1 MNLSKALITI
11 LRITFATLLF
21 ILIVCGFYFG
31 LKSSY
36 FRSKMNSLNLDYKNI
51 SSTSE
56 KLSKENLELKN
67 KYATLQKDYE
77 AISLDRNNLILQA
90 KNLLAG
96 KTRANELENSME
108 KIKQE
113 YASLEKDNAELRTQN
128 LGVKAQLK
136 KLTLAYEAAVKD
148 KKNLEKLLA
157 KERDISPINKLEED
171 MTKLQKAYDNLSGA
185 VQEKEKEIDK
195 IIAKNSKI
203 QEALDKTKDEL
214 NFTREKLDKLT
225 KNYADAVKK
234 NRLLEQK
241 NIEMPGKF
249 TEIARQN
256 KALIKET
263 ANMHYNLGVFYTKNK
278 EYTRAIAEFEKAIEL
293 TPDDA
298 YAHFNLGYIYAEY
311 ISNRNKAIEQFRKF
325 LRLAKN
331 DDKDVDW
338 VKKYIITW
346 EAYDGKKP
354 ME

>member
-1 MNLSKALITI
+1 
-11 LRITFATLLF
+11 
-21 ILIVCGFYFG
+21 
-31 LKSSY
+31 
-36 FRSKMNSLNLDYKNI
+36 MNSLNLDYKNI

-67 KYATLQKDYE
+67 KYVTLQKDYE

-96 KTRANELENSME
+96 KTRANELENSIE

-113 YASLEKDNAELRTQN
+113 YASLEKENAELRKQN
-128 LGVKAQLK
+128 LGVKAQFK
-136 KLTLAYEAAVKD
+136 KLTLSYETAVKD
-148 KKNLEKLLA
+148 KKSLEEQLA
-157 KERDISPINKLEED
+157 KERDISPINKLEEG
-171 MTKLQKAYDNLSGA
+171 MTNLQKAYDNLSGA

-195 IIAKNSKI
+195 SIAKNSKT

-241 NIEMPGKF
+241 NIELPGKF

-311 ISNRNKAIEQFRKF
+311 LSNRNKAIEQFRKF